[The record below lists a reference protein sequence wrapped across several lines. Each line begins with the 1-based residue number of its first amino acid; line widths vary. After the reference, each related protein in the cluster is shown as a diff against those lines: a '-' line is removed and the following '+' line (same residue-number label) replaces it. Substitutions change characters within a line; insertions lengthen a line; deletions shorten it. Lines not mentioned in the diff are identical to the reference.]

1 MAGEK
6 TKFHEASRDIFRKVQ
21 AIERAGFTFLEVGE
35 GLGRNWGISPI
46 RLLVDTQLHHG
57 ISIRT
62 VVKHVKFPKTRR
74 RLVLQRLYPT
84 ILVLDTKSVK
94 NIFESYLLTISH

>member
-6 TKFHEASRDIFRKVQ
+6 TKLHQASCDVIRKIQ
-21 AIERAGFTFLEVGE
+21 TIERAGFTFLEVGE

-46 RLLVDTQLHHG
+46 CLPVDTQLHRG

-62 VVKHVKFPKTRR
+62 VIKHVKFPETSG
-74 RLVLQRLYPT
+74 RLVLR
-84 ILVLDTKSVK
+84 
-94 NIFESYLLTISH
+94 